1 MRERAA
7 DSTAPNPVCNP
18 QGGNHLDNIFNRNA
32 DSIQEKLNMEE
43 LKESNLQEFKRQCK
57 HHVKKEL
64 YLNITFAEDMAWS

>member
-1 MRERAA
+1 MEWVSFQ
-7 DSTAPNPVCNP
+7 DFLLNECFK
-18 QGGNHLDNIFNRNA
+18 NHLDNMLNRNA

>member
-1 MRERAA
+1 M
-7 DSTAPNPVCNP
+7 
-18 QGGNHLDNIFNRNA
+18 LNRNA